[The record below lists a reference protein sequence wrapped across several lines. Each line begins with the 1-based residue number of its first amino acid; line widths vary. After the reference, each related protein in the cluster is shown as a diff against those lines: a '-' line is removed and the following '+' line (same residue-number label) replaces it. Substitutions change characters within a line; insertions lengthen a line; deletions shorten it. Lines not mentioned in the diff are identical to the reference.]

1 MKAKTFDI
9 HVVYVFLIS
18 LNNLSFQI
26 NRQTIV
32 VGQWKSKKK
41 LKHKSGFFFGLNC
54 DNIVHLSNLH
64 NR

>member
-18 LNNLSFQI
+18 LNNLSFHWGGQFVNKNQI

-41 LKHKSGFFFGLNC
+41 LKHKSVFFFWFKL
-54 DNIVHLSNLH
+54 
-64 NR
+64 